1 MKPDPDDGSEHL
13 TDDTVV
19 QVFRAAEPGGGR
31 SRNFQVVAAAA
42 LLVVRIANAS
52 DDRSEAVEA
61 FWLERA
67 PSRMALTGDES
78 VWLRATLGWLRGCL

>member
-1 MKPDPDDGSEHL
+1 MEPDPDNGSEHL

-19 QVFRAAEPGGGR
+19 QVFRATEPGGGR
-31 SRNFQVVAAAA
+31 SRNFQVAAPAA
-42 LLVVRIANAS
+42 LWVAGIANAS

-78 VWLRATLGWLRGCL
+78 VRLSSTS